1 VPTETTRIRAAVCHR
16 FGEPLRVEQVE
27 LRRPSAGEVGVRLAA
42 CAICHS
48 DVASIEGAW
57 DGELPAVYGH
67 EAAGVVEEVG
77 SGVDGVQEGDRV
89 VVTLVRFCGRCRTC
103 LRGLPALCERLW
115 ELPISR
121 DSPLRTTTGT
131 PIQQGIRTAAFAEKV
146 TVHASQVV
154 PVPHE
159 IGLDAASL
167 LACGVVTGVGAV
179 VHTAAV
185 EAGSTVGVIGTGG
198 VGLNAVQAAALTGAQ
213 LVLAVDVIESKLAAA
228 REFGATHAVSAADG
242 TVPDAVSELTGGR
255 GLDYVFVTAGSA
267 KAIEDAMPL
276 LATAG
281 TLVLVGMPPNA
292 TVAVDPEAV
301 AERSLRILGSK
312 VGSTR
317 PQLDIPRLV
326 ELYRQGR
333 LKLDELITHRVP
345 LERINDG
352 LAAAEHGE
360 AIRAVVVVDE

>member
-1 VPTETTRIRAAVCHR
+1 VRTTTSRVRAAVCHA
-16 FGEPLRVEQVE
+16 FGKPLVVEDVD
-27 LRRPSAGEVGVRLAA
+27 LRGPSAGEVGVRIAA

-48 DVASIEGAW
+48 DVASVEGAW

-89 VVTLVRFCGRCRTC
+89 VVTLVRFCGRCRMC

-115 ELPISR
+115 HLPLSR
-121 DSPLRTTTGT
+121 DSPLRTTAGAV
-131 PIQQGIRTAAFAEKV
+131 IQQGIRTAAFAEKV

-154 PVPHE
+154 PVPADIE
-159 IGLDAASL
+159 LETASL
-167 LACGVVTGVGAV
+167 LACGVSTGVGAV

-213 LVLAVDVIESKLAAA
+213 LVVAVDVLESKLIAA
-228 REFGATHAVSAADG
+228 RQFGATHTVNAADG
-242 TVPDAVSELTGGR
+242 GVADVVSELTHGR
-255 GLDYVFVTAGSA
+255 GLDYVFVTVGSA

-292 TVAVDPEAV
+292 TVALDPEAI

-317 PQLDIPRLV
+317 PQLDIPLLV

-333 LKLDELITHRVP
+333 LKLDELITERVP
-345 LERINDG
+345 LERINEG
-352 LAAAEHGE
+352 LAAAERGE
-360 AIRAVVVVDE
+360 ALRAVVVVEE